1 MNVIIY
7 GFGSFFK
14 SSGDFND
21 VDLLIIHDS
30 NSYKSCLEAI
40 SLKSEM
46 LLRISN
52 AHVTMLSKS
61 EEDKFNFIEKSF
73 AVQLDEYSGIEKEI
87 IVSELIKIMQ
97 SIRNY

>member
-1 MNVIIY
+1 MIIY

-14 SSGDFND
+14 RIGDFND

-73 AVQLDEYSGIEKEI
+73 AVQLGEYSGIEKEI

>member
-1 MNVIIY
+1 MMWI
-7 GFGSFFK
+7 
-14 SSGDFND
+14 
-21 VDLLIIHDS
+21 DS

-73 AVQLDEYSGIEKEI
+73 AVQLGEYSGIEKEI

-97 SIRNY
+97 AIRNY